1 MSDFL
6 TWLFGQKHEP
16 LPPQP
21 WPTAEDVA
29 SAREY
34 KKKYGNFNEQDIEGA
49 APVHKN
55 DETQPYRTRVPASAK
70 AQMLP
75 ANKALDYLNY
85 GRGASQPGLL
95 SPEVADR
102 LYAAQ
107 IAAQRNSVAALGFD
121 TSRMIHTVD
130 EPDRLSARGAYL
142 PSDDK
147 MWLGTNSPTTPVHES
162 LHRGIEMLRRESP
175 GSLNKPGE
183 KYEPYKE
190 EYLVRR
196 AMKNAYGD
204 AELNTYPRQG
214 GQNDAQFLKILPSEL
229 RAAHDPQAR
238 NGQMDEY
245 IKKQLESA
253 ANLLLAQ
260 KILARQGGVPW

>member
-6 TWLFGQKHEP
+6 KWLFGEKREP

-29 SAREY
+29 AAREY

-55 DETQPYRTRVPASAK
+55 DETQPYRTRIPASAK
-70 AQMLP
+70 AEMMP
-75 ANKALDYLNY
+75 ANKVLDYLNY
-85 GRGASQPGLL
+85 GRRVSQPGLL

-121 TSRMIHTVD
+121 TKHMIHTTD
-130 EPDRLSARGAYL
+130 EPDRFTARGAYL

-147 MWLGTNSPTTPVHES
+147 MWLGTNSPTTPVHEAM
-162 LHRGIEMLRRESP
+162 HRGIETLRREAP

-183 KYEPYKE
+183 KHEPFEE

-196 AMKNAYGD
+196 MMKGSYGD
-204 AELNTYPRQG
+204 AELNSYPRSA

-229 RAAHDPQAR
+229 RAAHDPQER
-238 NGQMDEY
+238 NGLMDEY
-245 IKKQLESA
+245 IKKQMESA

>member
-75 ANKALDYLNY
+75 KNKALDYLND

-107 IAAQRNSVAALGFD
+107 IAAQRNPVAALGFD

-162 LHRGIEMLRRESP
+162 LHRGMEMLRRESP
-175 GSLNKPGE
+175 SSLNN
-183 KYEPYKE
+183 
-190 EYLVRR
+190 RR
-196 AMKNAYGD
+196 TILKRVTAKWTSISRSNWSLPPTCCWRRKSSRAKAACRGD
-204 AELNTYPRQG
+204 LFPQLQLQLALLR
-214 GQNDAQFLKILPSEL
+214 PS
-229 RAAHDPQAR
+229 R
-238 NGQMDEY
+238 
-245 IKKQLESA
+245 
-253 ANLLLAQ
+253 
-260 KILARQGGVPW
+260 VV